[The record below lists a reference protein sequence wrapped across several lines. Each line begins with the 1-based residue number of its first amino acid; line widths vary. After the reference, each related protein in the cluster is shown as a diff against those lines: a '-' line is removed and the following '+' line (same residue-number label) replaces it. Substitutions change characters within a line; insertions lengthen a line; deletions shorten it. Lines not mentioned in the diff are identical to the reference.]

1 MYILTC
7 TCEYEACEVWHEAWH
22 GYTISKYLLQEFLKL
37 GFLPDLMLRL
47 VYRLRSEDFYH
58 GLHEMQKR
66 SLRLVKVAQTCNLVL
81 LWAIISSLFY
91 TGAVFA
97 KLMITSD
104 RIIGKQKSCLVAHIY
119 LAKEI
124 GITSRLGSWNCLL
137 QEFHYEADGMFQ
149 TTVYLLTWI

>member
-7 TCEYEACEVWHEAWH
+7 TCEYEACEFWHEAWH

-47 VYRLRSEDFYH
+47 VYRLRSEDH

-104 RIIGKQKSCLVAHIY
+104 RVNRSPVWLHISILQK
-119 LAKEI
+119 K
-124 GITSRLGSWNCLL
+124 LG
-137 QEFHYEADGMFQ
+137 
-149 TTVYLLTWI
+149 

>member
-7 TCEYEACEVWHEAWH
+7 TCEYEACEVWHEAWR

-104 RIIGKQKSCLVAHIY
+104 RVNRSPVWLHISILQK
-119 LAKEI
+119 K
-124 GITSRLGSWNCLL
+124 LG
-137 QEFHYEADGMFQ
+137 
-149 TTVYLLTWI
+149 

>member
-1 MYILTC
+1 M
-7 TCEYEACEVWHEAWH
+7 
-22 GYTISKYLLQEFLKL
+22 QEFLKL

-66 SLRLVKVAQTCNLVL
+66 SLRLVKVAQTCDLVL

-97 KLMITSD
+97 KLMIMSD
-104 RIIGKQKSCLVAHIY
+104 RAIGKQKSCLVARIY

-124 GITSRLGSWNCLL
+124 GITSRLGS
-137 QEFHYEADGMFQ
+137 
-149 TTVYLLTWI
+149 

>member
-1 MYILTC
+1 M
-7 TCEYEACEVWHEAWH
+7 
-22 GYTISKYLLQEFLKL
+22 QEFLKL

-47 VYRLRSEDFYH
+47 VYRLRSEDH

-124 GITSRLGSWNCLL
+124 GITSRLGS
-137 QEFHYEADGMFQ
+137 
-149 TTVYLLTWI
+149 